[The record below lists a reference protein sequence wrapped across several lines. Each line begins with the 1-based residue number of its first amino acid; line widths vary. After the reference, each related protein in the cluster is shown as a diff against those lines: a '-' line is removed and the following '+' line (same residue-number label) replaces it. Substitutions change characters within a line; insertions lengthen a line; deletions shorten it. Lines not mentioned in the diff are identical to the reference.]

1 MPSTTE
7 LVAGSFRVKHTVP
20 RLRDLVQCA
29 CFLSGRSL
37 LSFKTQSG
45 LAEPS
50 RRHVEAPPR
59 PKAEGVPLHAEARR
73 SEARLTHPPAAL
85 FLLFRV
91 FNAQGV
97 VVATDREPLLVLTTT
112 GLFSLFFR
120 GTCLF
125 WSAKSI
131 LAKRRLRGSQPAIL
145 RTMFCELCS
154 ARAPQAGEGCLLQN
168 CKANLSNAASLFSCD
183 YN

>member
-1 MPSTTE
+1 MP
-7 LVAGSFRVKHTVP
+7 LRARRPLIAGAR
-20 RLRDLVQCA
+20 
-29 CFLSGRSL
+29 
-37 LSFKTQSG
+37 TQ
-45 LAEPS
+45 AAQVVMTY
-50 RRHVEAPPR
+50 VEAPPR

>member
-112 GLFSLFFR
+112 GLFFAFFSRHLSLLVGQVDSGQATAPR
-120 GTCLF
+120 
-125 WSAKSI
+125 
-131 LAKRRLRGSQPAIL
+131 LAACHSTNNVL
-145 RTMFCELCS
+145 RTMFCESS
-154 ARAPQAGEGCLLQN
+154 AGWRGLPATKLQS
-168 CKANLSNAASLFSCD
+168 KLVKRS
-183 YN
+183 